1 MTPALWLVLA
11 GGAIGATVAVHGLV
25 TLASSGRH
33 RNDGD
38 ARAQRSRRRSGL
50 YAVWFGSGLV
60 LLSLSSLLNAYDR
73 TPLALLTLAAS
84 LASVGVAVLRYRPR
98 TDAG

>member
-1 MTPALWLVLA
+1 
-11 GGAIGATVAVHGLV
+11 
-25 TLASSGRH
+25 
-33 RNDGD
+33 
-38 ARAQRSRRRSGL
+38 L